1 MIRSTIIAL
10 TATAALGLAFAPAAQ
25 AKNNIDFNVNLG
37 FSGGYIGIGNYNH
50 HDGYYGHG
58 NYAAYD
64 DDCHYVK
71 VKHKKKL
78 KHGKVKVW
86 FTKQLVCY

>member
-25 AKNNIDFNVNLG
+25 AKNNIDLNCTLAS
-37 FSGGYIGIGNYNH
+37 SGGCLVFGNYNP
-50 HDGYYGHG
+50 HDCYYGHG
-58 NYAAYD
+58 HFAAYD